1 MFKNLLYFVSF
12 LVVSTYARA
21 LKSGICK
28 LRPSSNIALRML
40 LPTMCLYVDLMAKVF
55 LTFHSC
61 GQYLTIAKVRP
72 FSSPAYHPATFW
84 KVQATEEEPDIFTV
98 SPIVRDDKFLSFA
111 NYNAHP
117 GNDVVVAPGDPYYPA
132 LQWRSRTVFLEI
144 PTLVKTFV
152 SLGFDRY
159 TGKVEAARAE
169 QDNPTQLWIFE
180 RLDCLVDTEEET
192 SQEGTKLAVESKQAD
207 RFRRKTKRDMRTK
220 TEQRV
225 LSSHLPELLAGIRIQ
240 TAPLSRQK
248 FLTRTNVEPSP
259 KLTRLPGRALPPS
272 NRANRVPTTPTL
284 TPKPTTRTPP
294 PRTPLPRIPPVR
306 NSPSDSD
313 SDDDMMAAT
322 SSFASHKGEARVT
335 AGTSSKNCPKVS
347 AGDVTHGTLH
357 RFLTAAQN
365 WRTTYHPTVA
375 ESAIMPYLAPGFCDN
390 ARLDD
395 FYYQNSD
402 CYNKYTPTEF
412 RTAARKRFFST
423 TWYLDVRRKLDS
435 LQQGDGSFADF
446 HDAVL
451 TQNRYLEGN
460 PEHIK
465 DALLVSTLKK
475 GMHVDLSERC
485 SEPDTEIAKMFSAIA
500 NGTADSSKDETVAH
514 WVKLVEVE
522 DEKLRRERIRNQR
535 DARNAVNDL
544 GLKRMHNN
552 AFQSN
557 ATVAAP
563 VHSLPAS
570 IPSYLGPNN
579 YANPSAN
586 VGALRPANQYASL
599 GPSNQFGSRSYI
611 QNSHLA
617 PRYNE
622 NERWIMFF
630 LAHFCINC
638 RLPFQNHRKND
649 NVCDPCLAA
658 NYEIR
663 DVNFIN
669 RWVQAHPNGFEN
681 RRVPNHGIAAR
692 QPRIITTED
701 VVRAVERVQANG
713 GLVPPF
719 FLNLAQNH
727 ASNPSSSSN
736 SIPLGPSNHVAP
748 LQSIP
753 QNYVAPILH
762 SHAFPPRISSRDNVR
777 DSLDKRTSS

>member
-1 MFKNLLYFVSF
+1 
-12 LVVSTYARA
+12 
-21 LKSGICK
+21 
-28 LRPSSNIALRML
+28 
-40 LPTMCLYVDLMAKVF
+40 
-55 LTFHSC
+55 
-61 GQYLTIAKVRP
+61 
-72 FSSPAYHPATFW
+72 
-84 KVQATEEEPDIFTV
+84 
-98 SPIVRDDKFLSFA
+98 
-111 NYNAHP
+111 
-117 GNDVVVAPGDPYYPA
+117 
-132 LQWRSRTVFLEI
+132 
-144 PTLVKTFV
+144 
-152 SLGFDRY
+152 
-159 TGKVEAARAE
+159 
-169 QDNPTQLWIFE
+169 
-180 RLDCLVDTEEET
+180 
-192 SQEGTKLAVESKQAD
+192 
-207 RFRRKTKRDMRTK
+207 
-220 TEQRV
+220 
-225 LSSHLPELLAGIRIQ
+225 
-240 TAPLSRQK
+240 
-248 FLTRTNVEPSP
+248 
-259 KLTRLPGRALPPS
+259 
-272 NRANRVPTTPTL
+272 
-284 TPKPTTRTPP
+284 
-294 PRTPLPRIPPVR
+294 
-306 NSPSDSD
+306 
-313 SDDDMMAAT
+313 MMAAT

-557 ATVAAP
+557 AAVAAP

-777 DSLDKRTSS
+777 DSLDKRTSSRPASRTALMPPFSTCAVVGIDDDDSDYLDVDSGDYDEPLSPPARNVRPRHSRESVAAVIAPPLDNDRGRRADTEPLPGRFSHSTHGPSSRSQSRNKPRSRLRSRSVDIEDRVDFELISDQALENVDIESDSADRVISPTGNRE